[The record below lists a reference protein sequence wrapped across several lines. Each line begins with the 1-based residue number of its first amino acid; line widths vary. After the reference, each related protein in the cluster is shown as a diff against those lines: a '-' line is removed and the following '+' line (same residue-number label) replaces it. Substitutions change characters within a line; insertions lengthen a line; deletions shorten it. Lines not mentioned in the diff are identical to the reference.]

1 MRNKIFSVIMAIL
14 QKIAGLLLFA
24 MFIVIT
30 IQIAARNFLHT
41 SVSWSEEVSRL
52 LLIWMTFTGAPAVLW
67 KGEHLMVDI
76 VYAAVSS
83 KARKYIN
90 LIANIV
96 IISFCV
102 FGIKLGFDLCTNRI
116 ILRSFTAAAHIPRV
130 YIFSALPFGC
140 FFMILAA
147 INSMIENILILSGK
161 IEDKGTILVVDETKT
176 LDEIEAEEAE
186 K

>member
-1 MRNKIFSVIMAIL
+1 MRNKFLSVIMAIL
-14 QKIAGLLLFA
+14 QKTAGLLLFA

-30 IQIAARNFLHT
+30 IQITARNFLHT

-52 LLIWMTFTGAPAVLW
+52 LLIWMTFTGAPVVLW

-76 VYAAVSS
+76 VYASVSS
-83 KARKYIN
+83 RMRKYIN
-90 LIANIV
+90 LVSNII
-96 IISFCV
+96 IISFCI

-140 FFMILAA
+140 SLMILAA
-147 INSMIENILILSGK
+147 VNSMIENILILSGK
-161 IEDKGTILVVDETKT
+161 IEAKETVLVVDETKT
-176 LDEIEAEEAE
+176 LDEIEAEEG